1 MEIRKYENKEGI
13 IAEYLV
19 GNTSYRKL
27 GDKWGIDFRII
38 HSWVMK
44 YKGKTTKAQIQPKK
58 ESRGLSE
65 PLPTEI
71 KKLQEELRKSK
82 LHIELLNAI
91 IDIGGK
97 ELGVDL
103 RKKSGAK
110 R

>member
-1 MEIRKYENKEGI
+1 MEIRIYENKEGI
-13 IAEYLV
+13 IAEYLT

-27 GDKWGIDFRII
+27 GEKWGVDFRII

-44 YKGKTTKAQIQPKK
+44 YKGKSNKVQPKP
-58 ESRGLSE
+58 SE
-65 PLPTEI
+65 VSVGKSGPLPMEI

>member
-1 MEIRKYENKEGI
+1 MGIRIYENKEGI
-13 IAEYLV
+13 IAEYLI
-19 GNTSYRKL
+19 GNTTYRKL
-27 GDKWGIDFRII
+27 GVKWGIDFRLI

-44 YKGKTTKAQIQPKK
+44 YKGKSNKAPKK
-58 ESRGLSE
+58 ALKESSGLSE
-65 PLPTEI
+65 PLPTEV

>member
-1 MEIRKYENKEGI
+1 
-13 IAEYLV
+13 
-19 GNTSYRKL
+19 
-27 GDKWGIDFRII
+27 
-38 HSWVMK
+38 MK
-44 YKGKTTKAQIQPKK
+44 YKGKKTKAQSKPSN
-58 ESRGLSE
+58 ESEGINE
-65 PLPTEI
+65 PLPTDI

>member
-1 MEIRKYENKEGI
+1 MEIRKYDNKEGI
-13 IAEYLV
+13 VSEYLT
-19 GNTSYRKL
+19 GNTTYRKL

-44 YKGKTTKAQIQPKK
+44 YKGKTTKAQPQSKK
-58 ESRGLSE
+58 ESSGLSE
-65 PLPTEI
+65 PLPTDI

>member
-1 MEIRKYENKEGI
+1 MESIKYQNKEGI
-13 IAEYLV
+13 IAEYLT
-19 GNTSYRKL
+19 GNTTYRKL

-44 YKGKTTKAQIQPKK
+44 YKGKTTKSQSKPKN
-58 ESRGLSE
+58 ESVGLSE

-71 KKLQEELRKSK
+71 KKPQEELRKSK

>member
-1 MEIRKYENKEGI
+1 MELRIYENKEGI
-13 IAEYLV
+13 IAEYLT
-19 GNTSYRKL
+19 GNTTYRKL
-27 GDKWGIDFRII
+27 GDKWGIDYRII

-44 YKGKTTKAQIQPKK
+44 YKGKTSKAHSKPPK
-58 ESRGLSE
+58 ESSGLSD

>member
-1 MEIRKYENKEGI
+1 MEFRIYENKEGI
-13 IAEYLV
+13 IAEYLI

-27 GDKWGIDFRII
+27 GVKWGIDFRLI

-44 YKGKTTKAQIQPKK
+44 YKGKSNKGQSKLPK
-58 ESRGLSE
+58 ESTGLSE
-65 PLPTEI
+65 PLPSDI